1 VSGRSGKEK
10 GDPPDGYSSCVPWT
24 KSNMHPVVIRIERHC
39 AWLAVGRDPGDDA
52 EGEPK
57 RGADPMVT
65 GNRSD
70 HEGQF
75 QNSRI

>member
-1 VSGRSGKEK
+1 
-10 GDPPDGYSSCVPWT
+10 
-24 KSNMHPVVIRIERHC
+24 MHPVVIRIERHC

-57 RGADPMVT
+57 RGADPMVM

-70 HEGQF
+70 HEGQI